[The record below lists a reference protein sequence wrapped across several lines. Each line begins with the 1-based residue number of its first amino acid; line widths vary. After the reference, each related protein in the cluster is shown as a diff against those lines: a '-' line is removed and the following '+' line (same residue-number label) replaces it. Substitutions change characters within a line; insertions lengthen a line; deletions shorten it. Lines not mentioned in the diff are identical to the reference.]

1 MDEPGKM
8 IDSLTGQAKVPTTFE
23 QLDMAF
29 RLRVRGFVDIC
40 MPPMFGELERRF
52 PMTGMRRLGIAPVL
66 YFVDFRNTSASL
78 SFGRSLHVDFALRLY
93 RSHSDHEGRPV
104 SPGTGSERLMFESR
118 TRIRGRRQSG
128 GRANLGYA
136 TEDSELVEAGSA
148 RMLHVIT
155 RPAGPPEQRHVTT
168 VPEALHGL
176 REHALAEPL
185 PTVEALA
192 EVPDGYLPVDT
203 GGWET
208 YRGVWGMP
216 NTDINQHVNVLEY
229 IMGLENQYTRQ
240 LHSGG
245 LAVEGHQITR
255 ARMLFRKPFFPAQP
269 YVIRSQLYRRGP
281 DTLMVGGF
289 YLLGDD
295 GKVTQR
301 PSVFAAME
309 GVLAQD

>member
-1 MDEPGKM
+1 MNDSSEM

-23 QLDMAF
+23 RLDMAF
-29 RLRVRGFVDIC
+29 RLRIRGFVGIC
-40 MPPMFGELERRF
+40 MPPMFADLERRF
-52 PMTGMRRLGIAPVL
+52 PMTGMRRVGIAPVL
-66 YFVDFRNTSASL
+66 YFVDFRNTPAPL
-78 SFGRSLHVDFALRLY
+78 SFGRSLHTDFTLRLC
-93 RSHSDHEGRPV
+93 RSHSDRDGRPV
-104 SPGTGSERLMFESR
+104 PAGTGVERLMFESR
-118 TRIRGRRQSG
+118 TRIRGRLQPG

-148 RMLHVIT
+148 RVLHVIT
-155 RPAGPPEQRHVTT
+155 RPAGPPEQRQVTT

-176 REHALAEPL
+176 REHAWAEPL

-192 EVPDGYLPVDT
+192 EIPEGHEPVDT

-240 LHSGG
+240 LHAGG
-245 LAVEGHQITR
+245 LAVKGHRITR

-269 YVIRSQLYRRGP
+269 YVIRSQLYRHGP
-281 DTLMVGGF
+281 DTMMVGGF

-295 GKVTQR
+295 GKVAQR
-301 PSVFAAME
+301 PSVFTAME
-309 GVLAQD
+309 GVLAGD